1 MENQNDH
8 PVSQDDFNEV
18 IANNGEFS
26 YYGESYTVYREYLA
40 DCLETDEVREEY
52 SEEVLKKWRR
62 KVQFEDLFK
71 TYHVYD
77 IIGTNTKKS
86 ITLNEYR
93 TMFAKFVST
102 VFDES
107 GGPET
112 ALPAGDVDDE
122 IPDDIASRD
131 TDGTISAFTT
141 MMTRMENSLYS
152 LGVVG
157 TSARDSLIPLVILRL
172 LQDHFESGVIDIMNI
187 EKYPY
192 NKVRVTEES
201 IKYVLLKNYRD
212 LDAASASMLLSNI
225 WQHVLSQHPVTSKIF
240 EPGKYV
246 DIRSDVVLLSIIN
259 ELVAFDF
266 ENCSPD
272 NLSIAY
278 QHFIHRQF
286 KGESGS
292 RMGQHFTPDRLINM
306 MIREYGHLIPTT
318 GKYADP
324 FMGTAGF
331 IMAMYNA
338 NKTAR
343 ASDNPSEYLYGTE
356 IDPNVFKYAFTNLL
370 VQTGQVCDNIK
381 NESAFTNH
389 KDRYSAVFTNP
400 PFGKTISK
408 DEKPK
413 TYKYNLAKVANRNL
427 VCLQYCMH
435 ILAPGGICSMV
446 WVNGAECFGSNKSAK
461 EIRKR
466 LFTEFH
472 FLGAIMVPGQKKV
485 FEHAGI
491 KPIVLTFRKPT
502 DDEEDAVTPSLK
514 IYECDE
520 ACETIE
526 LVMEA
531 EAEKLEEK
539 DYVISV
545 DAYKER
551 EQLVVHEDAEIK
563 TLGEVCDFLPTNKIK
578 TSEGKK
584 SGKYKFYNSS
594 QDAIL
599 YTDEPTI
606 DKESIIIGNGGNA
619 NVHYD
624 TKFTPSKHVT
634 VCHVKDD
641 TIVSAKFI
649 YYYLRYNIHVLDE
662 ISNGAALK
670 WINKTNL
677 SELQIPIPSLERQK
691 EIIERIMEWEESLKV
706 NEEAIKRA
714 ESDISRIAS
723 RSLSLGSNMEIKTL
737 GEVCEFKK
745 GKSLTKSN
753 IVEGEYPVIG
763 GGKKP
768 TGFHNEYNMKENTTL
783 VSSSGSAGYVSRYD
797 TKCWISDCT
806 AVIPKEEVDNDYL
819 YYVMK
824 YQLQNSIYDLQ
835 KGSAQPHVYASDL
848 KDLQIP
854 VPSMER
860 QKEMIELFK
869 NMESRIKTYVDHKK
883 YLEHHRDII
892 LENMSRE
899 FQ

>member
-1 MENQNDH
+1 MENQNEH

-18 IANNGEFS
+18 VANNGEFS
-26 YYGESYTVYREYLA
+26 YYGESYTTYREYLA

-77 IIGTNTKKS
+77 IIGINTKKS

-93 TMFAKFVST
+93 TMFAKFVRM

-107 GGPET
+107 GGPQT
-112 ALPAGDVDDE
+112 ALPADD

-172 LQDHFESGVIDIMNI
+172 LQDHFESGIIDIMDI

-192 NKVRVTEES
+192 NKIRVTEES

-212 LDAASASMLLSNI
+212 LDAASASMLLGNM

-259 ELVAFDF
+259 ELVSFDF

-343 ASDNPSEYLYGTE
+343 SSDNPSEYLYGTE

-381 NESAFTNH
+381 NESAFVNH

-461 EIRKR
+461 EVRKR

-472 FLGAIMVPGQKKV
+472 FLGAIMIPGQKKV

-502 DDEEDAVTPSLK
+502 DDDDVVTPSLK

-531 EAEKLEEK
+531 DAEKLEEK

-563 TLGEVCDFLPTNKIK
+563 TLGEVCEFLPTNKIK

-584 SGKYKFYNSS
+584 SGEYKFYNSS

-599 YTDEPTI
+599 YTDTPTI
-606 DKESIIIGNGGNA
+606 DKESVIIGNGGNA

-641 TIVSAKFI
+641 AVVSTKFI

-662 ISNGAALK
+662 ISKGAALK

-723 RSLSLGSNMEIKTL
+723 RSLSLGSNMETKTL
-737 GEVCEFKK
+737 GEVCEFKN
-745 GKSLTKSN
+745 GNRITKKD
-753 IVEGEYPVIG
+753 IQGGPYPVYG
-763 GGKKP
+763 GGDS
-768 TGFHNEYNMKENTTL
+768 HYNHEEFNRSGETLIISRFGVSPNCVRIVSGNIFLNDSAISLHSKECI
-783 VSSSGSAGYVSRYD
+783 D
-797 TKCWISDCT
+797 Q
-806 AVIPKEEVDNDYL
+806 DYL
-819 YYVMK
+819 K
-824 YQLQNSIYDLQ
+824 YCVKYLLEKSIYDTCR
-835 KGSAQPHVYASDL
+835 GSAQKNINITDVMN
-848 KDLQIP
+848 LQIP
-854 VPSMER
+854 VPSIER
-860 QKEMIELFK
+860 QKEIIEMYK
-869 NMESRIKTYVDHKK
+869 NMESRIKTNVDHKN
-883 YLEHHRDII
+883 YLERHKAFI